1 MMDNEAPAAEAETE
15 SAGIGD
21 ILAGDQSAPAPQ
33 QEQPK
38 AETAPPVEAP
48 TPEVKPETK
57 PEAEQPFWYRKRLK
71 EIEQRAKL
79 AEQRAQELE
88 ARQTAP
94 NLPDP
99 RQDPVSYFETQRVMD
114 RLERSEDRFVDKHG
128 EQELES
134 VKDWLTTR
142 PDIEA
147 WAIQQRH
154 PWAAAHQQYQRE
166 KLSAEIGDDPNAWRE
181 AERERLRAEILAE
194 MPSAPM
200 APQRP
205 NIPAPASGQR
215 SAAPRNG
222 AGQFTGPTPLGDILQ
237 KR

>member
-1 MMDNEAPAAEAETE
+1 MTDNEAPDAMSETE

-21 ILAGDQSAPAPQ
+21 ILAGDQSAPAEAAAPAPAK
-33 QEQPK
+33 QE
-38 AETAPPVEAP
+38 AA
-48 TPEVKPETK
+48 PEVKPETK

-71 EIEQRAKL
+71 EIEQRAKQ

-88 ARQTAP
+88 ARQSAP
-94 NLPDP
+94 TLPDP
-99 RQDPVSYFETQRVMD
+99 RQDPVAHFETMRVMD

-128 EQELES
+128 EQEFDA
-134 VKDWLTTR
+134 VKEWLSTR

-154 PWAAAHQQYQRE
+154 PWGAAFQQYQRE

-181 AERERLRAEILAE
+181 QERARLRAEILAE

-205 NIPAPASGQR
+205 NIPSPASGQR
-215 SAAPRNG
+215 STAPRG
-222 AGQFTGPTPLGDILQ
+222 GDGRFAGPTPLGDIIG

>member
-1 MMDNEAPAAEAETE
+1 MMDNEAPAAEAEME

-21 ILAGDQSAPAPQ
+21 ILAGDQSAPAPKV
-33 QEQPK
+33 EQPK
-38 AETAPPVEAP
+38 AEAAPAAEAAA
-48 TPEVKPETK
+48 PEVKPETK

-71 EIEQRAKL
+71 EIEQRAKQ

-88 ARQTAP
+88 ARQP
-94 NLPDP
+94 QHQLPDP
-99 RQDPVSYFETQRVMD
+99 RQDPLTYFETQRVMD

-128 EQELES
+128 EPELES
-134 VKDWLTTR
+134 VKEWLTTR

-215 SAAPRNG
+215 SAAPRNS
-222 AGQFTGPTPLGDILQ
+222 AGQFAGPTPLGDIIG

>member
-1 MMDNEAPAAEAETE
+1 MMDNEAPGIEPETE

-21 ILAGDQSAPAPQ
+21 ILAGNQSAPAPQ
-33 QEQPK
+33 VEQPI
-38 AETAPPVEAP
+38 AEAAPAPEAAA
-48 TPEVKPETK
+48 PEVKPEVK
-57 PEAEQPFWYRKRLK
+57 PEAEQPFWYRKQIEKERKERQRL
-71 EIEQRAKL
+71 ER
-79 AEQRAQELE
+79 ELE
-88 ARQTAP
+88 QARQSVPQA

-99 RQDPVSYFETQRVMD
+99 RQDPVSYYETQRVFD
-114 RLERSEDRFVDKHG
+114 RLERSEDRFIDKHG
-128 EQELES
+128 EQEFDA
-134 VKDWLTTR
+134 VKDWLSTR
-142 PDIEA
+142 PDIEV
-147 WAIQQRH
+147 WAVQQRH

-200 APQRP
+200 APPRP

-215 SAAPRNG
+215 SAAPRNS
-222 AGQFTGPTPLGDILQ
+222 AGQFAGPTPLGDIIG